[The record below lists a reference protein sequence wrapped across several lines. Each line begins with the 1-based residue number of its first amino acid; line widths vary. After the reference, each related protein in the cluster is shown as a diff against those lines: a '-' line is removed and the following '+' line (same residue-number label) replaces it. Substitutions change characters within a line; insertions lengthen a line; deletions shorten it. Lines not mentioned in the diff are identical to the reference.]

1 MNAEPGRMRAADVH
15 AGWERLPL
23 AGIEEIF
30 GLGRTLILA
39 PHSDDESLG
48 CGGLIAASCR
58 LRLAPLVV
66 ILTDGTGSHP
76 ASRKFPAPALR
87 RLRER
92 EAAEALRQLGLDDP
106 EAVVFLGLRDT
117 AAPRCG
123 AEFDAV
129 VDHLAPLAAGCTT
142 ICAPWRH
149 DPHCDHE
156 AADRMARAV
165 AFRTGVRHLAY
176 PVWGWTLAPNTRLP
190 NQPVRGW
197 RLDISAVTAEKQH
210 AIAAHRSQH
219 GGVIDDDPNGFQL
232 PASML
237 AHFRRAYEVFLEP

>member
-1 MNAEPGRMRAADVH
+1 MNVEAGGMRVADIH
-15 AGWERLPL
+15 SGWEKLPF
-23 AGIEEIF
+23 ANIEEIF

-39 PHSDDESLG
+39 PHPDDESLG

-58 LRLAPLVV
+58 LGRAPLVV

-76 ASRKFPAPALR
+76 ASRKFPQATLR

-92 EAAEALRQLGLDDP
+92 EAAEALHRLGLDDP
-106 EAVVFLGLRDT
+106 DALVFLGLRDT
-117 AAPRCG
+117 AAPHRG
-123 AEFDAV
+123 AEFVAV
-129 VDHLAPLAAGCTT
+129 VDRLAQLAEGCGT

-156 AADRMARAV
+156 AADRMARGV
-165 AFRTGVRHLAY
+165 AARIGIRHLAY
-176 PVWGWTLAPNTRLP
+176 PVWGWTLPADTNLP
-190 NQPVRGW
+190 EPRVRGW
-197 RLDISAVTAEKQH
+197 RLDISAVAAAKQH

-219 GGVIDDDPNGFQL
+219 GGVIHDDPAGFQL